1 MSHVKPLLIR
11 TVFFC
16 LAALKKTE
24 CEESL
29 QKVYRDRE
37 NTLSV
42 PDLLLSKLLY
52 RFAINDLEVKGT
64 YLPTQS
70 LFSTKTLK
78 RGFSVC
84 YMEQYLCSTFFF
96 FYRMIVINF
105 FILLRKMLIQ
115 RRLKRYANWFVK
127 NLEFFLRTY
136 LLVNENHKK

>member
-16 LAALKKTE
+16 LGALKKTE

-52 RFAINDLEVKGT
+52 RFTINDLEVKGT

-96 FYRMIVINF
+96 FLQNDSY
-105 FILLRKMLIQ
+105 
-115 RRLKRYANWFVK
+115 
-127 NLEFFLRTY
+127 
-136 LLVNENHKK
+136 